1 MSKRLGKGLKALIPE
16 YSSEEDRYFDDDIP
30 IQNIIPN
37 KNQPRQKFNQTSMEE
52 LINSIK
58 ENGILQPITLRELKN
73 DSYEL
78 IAGER
83 RLRAAKSAGLK
94 SVPGYIIKIENETE
108 MLEYALIENIQRD
121 DLNPIEEAKG
131 YFLLSKKYNLTQDQ
145 IAKRVGKKRTTIT
158 NSLRILKLPKEIL
171 GSLEEGDIS
180 AGHARAIL
188 KLQSLSNANNRMIN
202 LFKKILREKLNVRE
216 VEKIA
221 SNLVNNKN
229 FISKTKN
236 NNYLPI
242 LSNLENNLISIF
254 GTKVQIRKNNKDKGK
269 IAISFFSNDDLNRII
284 ELISKIK

>member
-1 MSKRLGKGLKALIPE
+1 
-16 YSSEEDRYFDDDIP
+16 
-30 IQNIIPN
+30 
-37 KNQPRQKFNQTSMEE
+37 
-52 LINSIK
+52 
-58 ENGILQPITLRELKN
+58 
-73 DSYEL
+73 
-78 IAGER
+78 
-83 RLRAAKSAGLK
+83 
-94 SVPGYIIKIENETE
+94 